1 MSQAR
6 DVMDRITAAVVAGGS
21 DLPDLYAPDA
31 KALTPEGE
39 IEGRDGIVEW
49 MREFTRAFPD
59 VHFELTGQ
67 WDAGDAA
74 IDEGYLIGTH
84 TGPLAGPE
92 GEIPPTGRQVRL
104 RECDIVKVSDGK
116 AREHHF
122 YYDRQ
127 ELLEQLGVG

>member
-6 DVMDRITAAVVAGGS
+6 DVMDQITAAVVAGGS
-21 DLPDLYAPDA
+21 GLRDLYSPDA
-31 KALTPEGE
+31 VALTPEGE
-39 IEGRDGIVEW
+39 VKGRDGIVEW
-49 MREFTRAFPD
+49 MQEFTRAFPD
-59 VHFELTGQ
+59 VRFELTGQ

-74 IDEGYLIGTH
+74 IDEGFLIGTH
-84 TGPLAGPE
+84 TGPLAGPD
-92 GEIPPTGRQVRL
+92 GDIAPTGRQVRL
-104 RECDIVKVSDGK
+104 RECDIVKVADGK